1 MSVLGS
7 QLEIDLDPD
16 GDVTIVPRH
25 VGNTGT
31 GCYKLHDH
39 TIRDTKKMY
48 NVPVSE
54 KVEATYM
61 YAPTPP
67 PEPEPEEEA
76 EEDGEDQDSEDGKKD
91 LATNEESNGQTT
103 PNSRS
108 NNSSTKAKKQPPN
121 NSGNSHGAPHLL
133 DTSLPPADQT
143 PALASST
150 SIGVRNSF
158 LVFF

>member
-1 MSVLGS
+1 MTILGNNMSVLGS

-16 GDVTIVPRH
+16 GEMTVVPRH

-67 PEPEPEEEA
+67 PPPEPEPEEEA
-76 EEDGEDQDSEDGKKD
+76 DQEDQDSEDGKKE
-91 LATNEESNGQTT
+91 ATSQGQAT
-103 PNSRS
+103 PSRS
-108 NNSSTKAKKQPPN
+108 NNSSIKTRQQQPPN

-150 SIGVRNSF
+150 SIGVRTLS
-158 LVFF
+158 